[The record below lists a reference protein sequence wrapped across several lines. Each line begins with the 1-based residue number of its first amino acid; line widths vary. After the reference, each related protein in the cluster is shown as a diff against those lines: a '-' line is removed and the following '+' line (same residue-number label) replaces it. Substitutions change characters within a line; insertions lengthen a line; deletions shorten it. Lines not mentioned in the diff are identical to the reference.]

1 MTENTLNEIIHAPN
15 RLRICAL
22 LSGPLELQFRVLKN
36 ELDVSNSVLSKHL
49 KVLEHAGYIVIHKRK
64 EFGGDRTW
72 VSLSSKGRKA
82 FHAHIDALR
91 EVVNL

>member
-1 MTENTLNEIIHAPN
+1 MPENTLNELIHAPN

-22 LSGPLELQFRVLKN
+22 LSGALELQFRVLKQ

-49 KVLEHAGYIVIHKRK
+49 KVLDQAGYIVIHKRK

-72 VSLSSKGRKA
+72 VSLSSTGRKS
-82 FHAHIDALR
+82 FKAHIDTLR
-91 EVVNL
+91 EMVNL